1 MSIPFSIQD
10 KTLKRVINNS
20 SKNFYISQTFNEYNK
35 LIFDV
40 LVSLILI
47 IITLP
52 FLFLVSILILI
63 ESGWPII
70 YMQKRSSA
78 KNGKIFN
85 CYKFRSMYK
94 KVEPDIYENQRN
106 NEEST
111 LLYSESKNDFSV
123 TPFGK
128 FLRKHSIDELP
139 QLINV
144 LKGEMSIVGPRPLM
158 QSDWEAFSSS
168 NDIYSE
174 VEQRSKIKP
183 GITGLWQVTRKNSS
197 SFSEMV
203 KYNLF
208 YFYNHSILLDI
219 KIILQTIPV
228 VLAGKGI

>member
-1 MSIPFSIQD
+1 MLIPFSIQNR
-10 KTLKRVINNS
+10 TLNRVYNNS
-20 SKNFYISQTFNEYNK
+20 LKNLNISQTFDVFNK
-35 LIFDV
+35 QIFDL

-70 YMQKRSSA
+70 YMQKRSSV
-78 KNGKIFN
+78 KNGKIFY
-85 CYKFRSMYK
+85 CYKFISMYK
-94 KVEPDIYENQRN
+94 KVEPDINENQRN
-106 NEEST
+106 NEQST
-111 LLYSESKNDFSV
+111 LLYSESKNDFRV

-128 FLRKHSIDELP
+128 FLRNHSIDELP

-168 NDIYSE
+168 NDNILE

-183 GITGLWQVTRKNSS
+183 GITGLWQVSRKSSS

-203 KYNLF
+203 KYDLF

-219 KIILQTIPV
+219 KIILQTIPI
-228 VLAGKGI
+228 VLFGRGN